1 MHVSQETPAQIHARL
16 LKVVAAAEFRVLDGV
31 FAFSEHPVE
40 TFPGARTRDALA
52 FVRDEDVWSVL
63 EPARGEEGE
72 PIGVFSFHF
81 PPGLDNS
88 GFVGW
93 LATHLKGV
101 LGTGVIVVCGSNSAR
116 GGIFDYWG
124 VPLAMREKAIE
135 EIRRLRGAQ
144 VPSLDG
150 VSMTVQSTAAIGVVG
165 DGTRLDLVQRGARV
179 LGRYQGGR
187 IRRGCLVGR
196 LTGACLTFRYLQVE
210 QSGEL
215 HGGRSTCDVIRTHD
229 GRIRIV
235 EHFTWRTRAGSGTNI
250 FEETSKT
257 IV

>member
-1 MHVSQETPAQIHARL
+1 MHVSQETPAQTHERL
-16 LKVVAAAEFRVLDGV
+16 VKVIAAADLRVFDGV
-31 FAFSEHPVE
+31 FAYSEHPVE
-40 TFPGARTRDALA
+40 TFPAERAHDALA

-63 EPARGEEGE
+63 EAARGDEAE
-72 PIGVFSFHF
+72 PIGLFSFHF

-101 LGTGVIVVCGSNSAR
+101 LGTGVVVVCGSNGAR

-124 VPLAMREKAIE
+124 VPIALREKALE
-135 EIRRLRGAQ
+135 EIRRLRGD
-144 VPSLDG
+144 VMPRLDG
-150 VSMTVQSTAAIGVVG
+150 LRLSVQSTAANGVVG
-165 DGTRLDLVQRGARV
+165 AGTHLDLVQRGSRV
-179 LGRYQGGR
+179 LGTYKGGR

-196 LTGACLTFRYLQVE
+196 LSGDSLTFRYLQVE
-210 QSGEL
+210 ESGEL
-215 HGGRSTCDVIRTHD
+215 HGGRSTCDITRREDDRV
-229 GRIRIV
+229 RIV
-235 EHFTWRTRAGSGTNI
+235 EHFTWRTRAGSGTNV